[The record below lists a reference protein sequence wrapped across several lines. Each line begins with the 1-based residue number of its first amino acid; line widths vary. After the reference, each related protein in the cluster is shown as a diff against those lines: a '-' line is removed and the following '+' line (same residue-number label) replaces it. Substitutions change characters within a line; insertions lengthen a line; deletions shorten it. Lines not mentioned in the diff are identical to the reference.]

1 MPLPIIACG
10 SANPRVFNAIQP
22 LYLPEYESKLFA
34 LMIEYL
40 SQNISN
46 NYIVPLVA
54 YHIMSS
60 DSGIANIPFILQG
73 QTSSVNRLNEDSSPP
88 VAVCIG
94 GIYTDE
100 EIDAMHQAC
109 QGVSS
114 VPWLRMDHTVPK
126 PAVGPGYAEHVVK
139 RIKDCMDKIKQE
151 GKSDQDGIW
160 FY

>member
-22 LYLPEYESKLFA
+22 LYLPEYE
-34 LMIEYL
+34 I
-40 SQNISN
+40 
-46 NYIVPLVA
+46 A